1 VTIKTIQTGSV
12 KYLNDPKSSQRK
24 ASCSVPG
31 CSASSPPKVCGS
43 CTDATVMYVVITR
56 IIMSRRKA
64 DLRLAQLML
73 QDGVTVKGN
82 ILYQPLYAPVA
93 YPSMFPRAMKSEK
106 YALAIRVLLGS
117 FSAI

>member
-1 VTIKTIQTGSV
+1 
-12 KYLNDPKSSQRK
+12 
-24 ASCSVPG
+24 
-31 CSASSPPKVCGS
+31 
-43 CTDATVMYVVITR
+43 
-56 IIMSRRKA
+56 MSRRKA

-93 YPSMFPRAMKSEK
+93 YPSMFPRAMNSEK

-117 FSAI
+117 FSAKHNEGLEESHFFVLTRET

>member
-1 VTIKTIQTGSV
+1 VTIKTIQTGRV

-24 ASCSVPG
+24 ASCSAPG
-31 CSASSPPKVCGS
+31 FCASSLPKVLHGCYS
-43 CTDATVMYVVITR
+43 MYVVTTR

-64 DLRLAQLML
+64 DLRLAQLTP
-73 QDGVTVKGN
+73 QDSVTVKGN
-82 ILYQPLYAPVA
+82 IEYHPLYAPVA